1 MLHRHSVVVTGRK
14 PPASQ
19 SRQPSPASPL
29 STNQHL
35 GDGSVARDGS
45 AGPAPSSSSLSSSSA
60 GTAAQ
65 GRKSGIDGLLN
76 PADEGSGSV

>member
-19 SRQPSPASPL
+19 SRQPSPGSPL

-35 GDGSVARDGS
+35 GDGSVARAGS
-45 AGPAPSSSSLSSSSA
+45 AGPAPSSSSSSSA

-65 GRKSGIDGLLN
+65 GRKSRIDGLLN
-76 PADEGSGSV
+76 PADDGSGSV